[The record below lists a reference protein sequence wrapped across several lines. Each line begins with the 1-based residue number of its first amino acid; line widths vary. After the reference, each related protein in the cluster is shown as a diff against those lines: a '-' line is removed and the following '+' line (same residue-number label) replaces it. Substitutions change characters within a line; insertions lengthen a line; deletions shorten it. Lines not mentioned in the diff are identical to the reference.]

1 MYGNPPLTAEEAAHI
16 LKISKYTFYELV
28 KRGDI
33 PVQRVGRQMR
43 IDPDALDRYLSG
55 SANPGQPYKAAET
68 AGITAVHGPALSFTG
83 SHDPVIDLLR
93 EFLQHSMPPVT
104 LSVSF
109 TGSME
114 GLIALFKR
122 QADMAGIHLWD
133 DKTEDYNLPFV
144 RYMLPGEPATV
155 INLVQR
161 IQGWLV
167 APGNP
172 LQLGTWNDIAKP
184 GLRFINRQKGS
195 GTRMRVDDFLRKA
208 RISPASVTGY
218 DREETTHFGVACRV
232 ANGEADAG
240 IGVQSAAATFG
251 LDFIPL
257 FHERYD
263 IACLQETTRTP
274 QYQQLVSVLKS
285 APFHHAV
292 HCQAGYDT
300 SLTGKIITQSNKS

>member
-1 MYGNPPLTAEEAAHI
+1 MHGNPPLTAEEAARI

-28 KRGDI
+28 KRGEI

-55 SANPGQPYKAAET
+55 NPNPGLPERTAET
-68 AGITAVHGPALSFTG
+68 ANVSPAAGPALSFTG

-93 EFLQHSMPPVT
+93 EFMQHSVPPVA
-104 LSVSF
+104 LSASY

-114 GLIALFKR
+114 GLIALYKR
-122 QADMAGIHLWD
+122 QTDFAGIHLWD
-133 DKTEDYNLPFV
+133 DSSEDYNLPFV
-144 RYMLPGEPATV
+144 RYVLAGEPATV

-167 APGNP
+167 PPGNP
-172 LQLGTWNDIAKP
+172 LRLGAWNDIAKP

-195 GTRMRVDDFLRKA
+195 GTRVRLDAFLRKA
-208 RISPASVTGY
+208 GISPASINGY
-218 DREETTHFGVACRV
+218 EREETTHFGVACRV
-232 ANGEADAG
+232 ANAEADAG
-240 IGVQSAAATFG
+240 LGVQSAAATFG
-251 LDFIPL
+251 LDFVPL

-263 IACLQETTRTP
+263 IVCLQETTRTP
-274 QYQQLVSVLKS
+274 LYQQLLSVLRS

-292 HCQAGYDT
+292 HSQAGYDT
-300 SLTGKIITQSNKS
+300 SLTGKILTQSSK